1 MQIHILIQTNPGK
14 NADNL
19 MKVKQINHLKNRLLN
34 DYGFNASIY
43 FEKPPYE
50 PHTYFLFF
58 TDNKFELNKNE
69 SKNLILMSVL
79 KPTIFEN
86 NYFNEY
92 DFAAIVE
99 SAEIIKD
106 NSLFYGKK
114 NVVTNNRDFKC
125 LKDLENDYCYIS
137 RIQKKGTLDMIVQY
151 LIDFDETQQH
161 I

>member
-1 MQIHILIQTNPGK
+1 MQIHILIKSNSAS
-14 NADNL
+14 NINNL
-19 MKVKQINHLKNRLLN
+19 MKVRQISNLQNRLLN
-34 DYGFNASIY
+34 DYGFNATIY

-58 TDNKFELNKNE
+58 TDNKFELSKNE
-69 SKNLILMSVL
+69 SRNLILMSVL

-86 NYFNEY
+86 NYFTEY

-114 NVVTNNRDFKC
+114 NVVPKNQDFKC
-125 LKDLENDYCYIS
+125 LKDLENGYCYIS

-151 LIDFDETQQH
+151 LTDFDETQQH